1 MALADEASS
10 NRHLGG
16 AKHVWR
22 DFSNDRQR
30 RSPRMIVGNPFIA
43 LNAPTLTMTMTVDLR
58 RLEEISQNASRPDR
72 GLMIDGWSV
81 GLSPGLA
88 KRSRCINAFYPSSR
102 AFDVNLA
109 ETKRAFAL
117 AGLPCIFR
125 ITPFVADSTLDP
137 RLEAL
142 GYVKYDAADVQ
153 VMNLDA
159 LDMSHVL
166 PTAVRFTLET
176 NLQKAAQWVAEMR
189 GDNATET
196 TGLAER
202 WRLSAS
208 TVLPSF
214 AFDEHAVRVAR
225 SVAIRESDHVG
236 IFDVGTDT
244 AHLNKGYATAL
255 LAQQLRDAK
264 ASGARVAYLQVRSD
278 NPARRIYERFGFRT
292 AYQYWYRASPADAD

>member
-1 MALADEASS
+1 
-10 NRHLGG
+10 
-16 AKHVWR
+16 
-22 DFSNDRQR
+22 
-30 RSPRMIVGNPFIA
+30 
-43 LNAPTLTMTMTVDLR
+43 
-58 RLEEISQNASRPDR
+58 
-72 GLMIDGWSV
+72 MIDGWSA

-102 AFDVNLA
+102 AFEINLA
-109 ETKRAFAL
+109 EAKRAFTL

-125 ITPFVADSTLDP
+125 ITPFVNDSMLDQ

-153 VMNLDA
+153 VMDLEA
-159 LDMSHVL
+159 LDVSHVRE
-166 PTAVRFTLET
+166 TAALFSLET
-176 NLQKAAQWVAEMR
+176 NLQTAAQWVAEMR

-196 TGLAER
+196 AGLAER
-202 WRLSAS
+202 WRLSVA

-214 AFDEHAVRVAR
+214 AFGANEVRVAR
-225 SVAIRESDHVG
+225 SVVIREHDHIG
-236 IFDVGTDT
+236 IFDVGTVA

-255 LAQQLRDAK
+255 LAQQLCDAK

-292 AYQYWYRASPADAD
+292 AYQYWYRALPADAD